1 MSQVLV
7 VVAGLMTALI
17 VCLAAAAAMS
27 ADVQVR
33 RVRIAEELQV
43 KLAEIVAGWGGR
55 VLRVDIAEIGS
66 PGRSS
71 IADAAVAR

>member
-17 VCLAAAAAMS
+17 VCLAAAAMS

-43 KLAEIVAGWGGR
+43 KRAEIVAGWGG
-55 VLRVDIAEIGS
+55 
-66 PGRSS
+66 
-71 IADAAVAR
+71 